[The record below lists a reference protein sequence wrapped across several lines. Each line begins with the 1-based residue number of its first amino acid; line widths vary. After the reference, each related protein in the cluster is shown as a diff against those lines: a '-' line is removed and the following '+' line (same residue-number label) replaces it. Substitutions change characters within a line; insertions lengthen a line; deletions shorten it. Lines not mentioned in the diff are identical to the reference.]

1 MTTIYTGSII
11 GTRVNCGLIYN
22 SNLAGLHAPIK
33 AVRSEIGGNNPA
45 LADEINKQAEIQP
58 EEGMEMSF
66 FKQKK
71 LIIKLYVFSSSN
83 CFVWLK
89 IFMQTQVKN

>member
-11 GTRVNCGLIYN
+11 GTRVNY
-22 SNLAGLHAPIK
+22 LAGLHAPIK

-45 LADEINKQAEIQP
+45 LADEIKQNKQAEIQP

-66 FKQKK
+66 FKP
-71 LIIKLYVFSSSN
+71 
-83 CFVWLK
+83 
-89 IFMQTQVKN
+89 KN